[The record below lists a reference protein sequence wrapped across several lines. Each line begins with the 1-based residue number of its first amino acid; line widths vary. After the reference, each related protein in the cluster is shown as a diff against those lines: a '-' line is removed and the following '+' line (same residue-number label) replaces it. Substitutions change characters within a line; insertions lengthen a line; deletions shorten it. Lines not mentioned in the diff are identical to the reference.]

1 MPRVQ
6 LIESREQASPEQ
18 QEVYDHIGS
27 TRGGQ
32 VGRPFAILLQRPEIA
47 RAMADLGNVIRFQS
61 TLSDRDRELVI
72 VTTAIERDCDFEWQA
87 HRPLAS
93 DAGVPEE
100 TLQAVAGGSDVTD
113 DRDARIVAYVRALAR
128 TGKVEHDTYEEAEA
142 LFRNAGIVEMTAI
155 VGYYTL
161 LAMVMNSVEAC

>member
-1 MPRVQ
+1 
-6 LIESREQASPEQ
+6 LIESREQATPEQ

-47 RAMADLGNVIRFQS
+47 RAMADLGTVIRFQS
-61 TLSDRDRELVI
+61 TLSDHDRELVI

-87 HRPLAS
+87 HRSLAS
-93 DAGVPEE
+93 SAGVSER
-100 TLQAVAGGSDVTD
+100 TLDAVAGRSDATD

-128 TGKVEHDTYEEAEA
+128 TGSVENDTYGEAQA
-142 LFRNAGIVEMTAI
+142 LFGDAGVVEMTAI

-161 LAMVMNSVEAC
+161 LAMVMNAAEAC

>member
-1 MPRVQ
+1 VTRVQ
-6 LIESREQASPEQ
+6 LIESREQATPEQ

-32 VGRPFAILLQRPEIA
+32 VGRPFAVLLQRPEIA
-47 RAMADLGNVIRFQS
+47 RAMADLGSVIRFQS
-61 TLSDRDRELVI
+61 TLSDRDRELAI
-72 VTTAIERDCDFEWQA
+72 VTTAIERECAFEWQA

-93 DAGVPEE
+93 EAGVPEE
-100 TLQAVAGGSDVTD
+100 TLEAVAASSDVPD
-113 DRDARIVAYVRALAR
+113 DRDARIVAYVRSLAR
-128 TGKVEHDTYEEAEA
+128 TGKIDHDTYEGALALFAEA
-142 LFRNAGIVEMTAI
+142 GVVELTAI

>member
-1 MPRVQ
+1 
-6 LIESREQASPEQ
+6 LIESREQATPEQ

-47 RAMADLGNVIRFQS
+47 RAMADLGTVIRFQS
-61 TLSDRDRELVI
+61 TLSDHDRELVI

-93 DAGVPEE
+93 SAGVSER
-100 TLQAVAGGSDVTD
+100 TLDAVAGRSDVTD
-113 DRDARIVAYVRALAR
+113 DRNARIVAYVRALAR
-128 TGKVEHDTYEEAEA
+128 TGSVENDTYGEAQA
-142 LFRNAGIVEMTAI
+142 LFGDAGVVEMTAI

-161 LAMVMNSVEAC
+161 LAMVMNAAEAC